1 MEWRQAEEE
10 AQDVARTVEDLGAE
24 VGRRTGEEE
33 EEEWREIGAGG
44 GGPGGGGGKACGLM
58 EVWLGR
64 EPQDQP
70 LQDSEEETADRRFG
84 WKIGGLGGV
93 VIEKLDLNGKWRPGR
108 RSRRETAEK
117 LDLDGK

>member
-33 EEEWREIGAGG
+33 EEEWREIG
-44 GGPGGGGGKACGLM
+44 PGGGGGKACGLV

-70 LQDSEEETADRRFG
+70 LQISEEETADRRSG

-108 RSRRETAEK
+108 CSRRETAEK